1 MPLANLPPQAKI
13 TEKRAAKVNKRA
25 PVRLGKA
32 GRGLWRDHQ
41 VVAIVRPGAEAVL
54 VQACRLADEITALE
68 GALANGSLAVPAY
81 PAGSVKVN
89 PLVGELRAHRLALA
103 KLLTQFAA
111 ITAAAR
117 DAAGGAPV
125 REAGVPTVAQLTM
138 SRLRAEVEA
147 RNLMGDVY
155 RADHTDSA

>member
-1 MPLANLPPQAKI
+1 V
-13 TEKRAAKVNKRA
+13 AKVSKRA

-32 GRGLWRDHQ
+32 GRGLWHDHQ
-41 VVAIVRPGAEAVL
+41 VVTVVKPGAEAVL
-54 VQACRLADEITALE
+54 IQAAKLADEIVQMENALS
-68 GALANGSLAVPAY
+68 NSSLAVPAY

-117 DAAGGAPV
+117 DSAGDAPV

-147 RNLMGDVY
+147 RNLMGEVY
-155 RADHTDSA
+155 RADHADSA